1 MHARLTVFENVDL
14 DMHDRLAAFMEGLDE
29 DPFSDLPGYR
39 GSMTLLDRGSAR
51 LIGIGLYD
59 DEDKARAVDAAMA
72 NPPQEMIDALP
83 EDLHG
88 VLDHAPETV
97 AYYEVIA
104 RT

>member
-1 MHARLTVFENVDL
+1 MHARLTVYENVDL
-14 DMHDRLAAFMEGLDE
+14 DLNDRLTAFMEGLDG

-59 DEDKARAVDAAMA
+59 DEDQARAVDSAMA

-88 VLDHAPETV
+88 VLDLEPDTV
-97 AYYEVIA
+97 AYYEVVA